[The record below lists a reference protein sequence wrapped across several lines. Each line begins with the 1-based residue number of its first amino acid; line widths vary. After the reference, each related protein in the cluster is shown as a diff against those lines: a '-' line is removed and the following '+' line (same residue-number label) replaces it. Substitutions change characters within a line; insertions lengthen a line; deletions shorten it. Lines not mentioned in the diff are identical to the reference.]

1 MAKAAGLPILRMYT
15 GPGGKTRFAWTVLPL
30 VRQTGLGSVGLFSEL
45 FVNENILDNT
55 GDLRVQFAVTP
66 LPEAGGGK
74 GPQLAHTAPRKQLVL
89 TLGGCLEFH
98 SCDVETFDET
108 TSATIGAGDILLAED
123 LVGAG
128 HAWRFVPARDGQL
141 KPWRR
146 CYIPLGDEYNH
157 FVELLR
163 PS

>member
-1 MAKAAGLPILRMYT
+1 MADATGLPILRMYT

-30 VRQTGLGSVGLFSEL
+30 VRKTGLGSVGLFSEL
-45 FVNENILDNT
+45 FVNENILDNA
-55 GDLRVQFAVTP
+55 GDLRLQFAVTP
-66 LPEAGGGK
+66 LPKGGAGE

-128 HAWRFVPARDGQL
+128 HAWRFVPARDGPL

-146 CYIPLGDEYNH
+146 CYIHLGDEYDH

>member
-1 MAKAAGLPILRMYT
+1 MSLRRPPPCRRRNASRLRAGDR
-15 GPGGKTRFAWTVLPL
+15 
-30 VRQTGLGSVGLFSEL
+30 
-45 FVNENILDNT
+45 
-55 GDLRVQFAVTP
+55 
-66 LPEAGGGK
+66 
-74 GPQLAHTAPRKQLVL
+74 
-89 TLGGCLEFH
+89 

-146 CYIPLGDEYNH
+146 CYIHLGDEYDH

-163 PS
+163 PG

>member
-1 MAKAAGLPILRMYT
+1 MTATAGLPILRMYT

-30 VRQTGLGSVGLFSEL
+30 MRKTGLGSVGLFSEL

-55 GDLRVQFAVTP
+55 GDLRIQFAITP
-66 LPEAGGGK
+66 LPESGEGE

-89 TLGGCLEFH
+89 TLGGSLEFR
-98 SCDVETFDET
+98 SCDVVDFDET
-108 TSATIGAGDILLAED
+108 TRATIGAGDILLAED
-123 LVGAG
+123 LEGAG

-146 CYIPLGDEYNH
+146 CYVHLGEEYEH
-157 FVELLR
+157 FVSLLK
-163 PS
+163 PQ

>member
-89 TLGGCLEFH
+89 TLGGCLEFC

-108 TSATIGAGDILLAED
+108 TRATIGAGDILLAED
-123 LVGAG
+123 TTGQG
-128 HAWRFVPARDGQL
+128 HRSRIPDGNPRRSIFVTLD
-141 KPWRR
+141 
-146 CYIPLGDEYNH
+146 
-157 FVELLR
+157 
-163 PS
+163 

>member
-66 LPEAGGGK
+66 LPEAGGGE

-89 TLGGCLEFH
+89 TLGGCLEFR
-98 SCDVETFDET
+98 SCDVVEFDET
-108 TSATIGAGDILLAED
+108 TRAVIGAGDILLAED
-123 LVGAG
+123 LEGAG
-128 HAWRFVPARDGQL
+128 HAWRFVPARDGKL

-146 CYIPLGDEYNH
+146 CYVHLGEEYEH
-157 FVELLR
+157 FVSLLK
-163 PS
+163 PQ

>member
-15 GPGGKTRFAWTVLPL
+15 GPGGKPRCAWTVLPL
-30 VRQTGLGSVGLFSEL
+30 VRQPGLGSAGLVSEL

-66 LPEAGGGK
+66 LPEAGGGE

-89 TLGGCLEFH
+89 TLGGCLEFR
-98 SCDVETFDET
+98 SCDVVEFDET
-108 TSATIGAGDILLAED
+108 TRAVIGAGDILLAED
-123 LVGAG
+123 LEGAG
-128 HAWRFVPARDGQL
+128 HAWRFVPARDGKL

-146 CYIPLGDEYNH
+146 CYVHLGEEYEH
-157 FVELLR
+157 FVSLLK
-163 PS
+163 PQ

>member
-30 VRQTGLGSVGLFSEL
+30 VRKTGLGSVGLFSEL
-45 FVNENILDNT
+45 FVNEKILDNA
-55 GDLRVQFAVTP
+55 GDLRLQFAVTP
-66 LPEAGGGK
+66 LPEAGGGA

-98 SCDVETFDET
+98 SCDVAEFDET
-108 TSATIGAGDILLAED
+108 TRAVIGAGDILLAED
-123 LVGAG
+123 LEGAG
-128 HAWRFVPARDGQL
+128 HAWRFVPARDGKL

-146 CYIPLGDEYNH
+146 CYVHLGEEYEH
-157 FVELLR
+157 FVSLLK
-163 PS
+163 PQ